1 MATLTLVAAYDVSS
15 DPRRARLA
23 ALLQGYGDRIQK
35 SVFIVRA
42 DATGI
47 EDLRRRAEG
56 ILNLNEDSL
65 YLFSQC
71 GTCWTA
77 IGCIGQAGPAEPV
90 LYWAVL

>member
-1 MATLTLVAAYDVSS
+1 MCIRDSATAAGVDHGAGHALDGAVMATLTLVAAYDGSS

-47 EDLRRRAEG
+47 EDLRRDVYKRQ
-56 ILNLNEDSL
+56 S
-65 YLFSQC
+65 
-71 GTCWTA
+71 
-77 IGCIGQAGPAEPV
+77 
-90 LYWAVL
+90 